1 MAEKN
6 QKRIDILTSARALFK
21 ENGFHNTKMEDI
33 ALKAG
38 VGKGTL
44 YEYFKNKQ
52 DMFDETCVEYVKSM
66 HDKLEEIT
74 SLGVTFKSK
83 LMLLFK
89 GDRCFFEDDFEN
101 SPLDYIMS
109 YKSVISEKVLKSMF
123 KYASDINKL
132 IISMID
138 QGKAEGVV
146 SNDIPSEIIACS
158 IVGTMGEYF
167 KLNMHK
173 DNYKKIDEEIVF
185 NMLFNGFGV
194 LYNNDTRN

>member
-66 HDKLEEIT
+66 QDKLEEIT
-74 SLGVTFKSK
+74 NLDVYFKSK

-89 GDRCFFEDDFEN
+89 GGHCSFEEDFEN
-101 SPLDYIMS
+101 SPLDYIIS
-109 YKSVISEKVLKSMF
+109 YKNVISEKVLKSMF
-123 KYASDINKL
+123 EYASDINKL
-132 IISMID
+132 IIAMID

-146 SNDIPSEIIACS
+146 NKDIPSEIIACS

-167 KLNMHK
+167 KLKMHK